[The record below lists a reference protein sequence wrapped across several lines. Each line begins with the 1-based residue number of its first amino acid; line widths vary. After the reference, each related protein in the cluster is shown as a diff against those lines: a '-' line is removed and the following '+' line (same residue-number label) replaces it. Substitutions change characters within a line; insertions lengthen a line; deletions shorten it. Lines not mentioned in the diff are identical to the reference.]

1 MRALFALL
9 ALLLVTLSVGLSADA
24 PVRPKTILVI
34 RHAEKPASGPD
45 LSPQGFE
52 RAEALPAL
60 FQKSDSRPEPF
71 PTPDF
76 IFATESSSSPDKSK
90 RPVETVQPLAKKLGL
105 DIDDKVKNDHFTK
118 VADKLLNDKKYDGK
132 TVLVCWHHGKIPH
145 LLSALGVTPQP
156 DDVPP
161 GVFNQVWVVTFDA
174 AGKAKLEERPQLL
187 LPSDKEKK

>member
-9 ALLLVTLSVGLSADA
+9 ALLLVTLSLGLSADA

-34 RHAEKPASGPD
+34 RHAEKPARGLD

-76 IFATESSSSPDKSK
+76 IFAAESSDESK

-105 DIDDKVKNDHFTK
+105 SIDDKVKDKHFVK
-118 VADKLLNDKKYDGK
+118 VTDKLLNDKKYDGK
-132 TVLVCWHHGKIPH
+132 TVLVCWHHGEIPN
-145 LLSALGVTPQP
+145 LLVALGVTPKP

-161 GVFNQVWVVTFDA
+161 NVFNQVWVVTFDA
-174 AGKAKLEERPQLL
+174 AGKAKLEQRPQLL
-187 LPSDKEKK
+187 LPSDKEN